1 LSCDIIG
8 KEKGGLDT
16 VKLKI
21 AEFTPKRVR
30 QRDNF
35 LISSPIKYV
44 KKIAVFVYR
53 FQKPR
58 LWRSNW
64 KKQVFSDIIRLIRR

>member
-8 KEKGGLDT
+8 KEKAGLDT

-21 AEFTPKRVR
+21 AEFTPKCAR

-44 KKIAVFVYR
+44 KKIIIFVFR
-53 FQKPR
+53 FQKLR
-58 LWRSNW
+58 LWRSDW
-64 KKQVFSDIIRLIRR
+64 KKQVFSDIIRS